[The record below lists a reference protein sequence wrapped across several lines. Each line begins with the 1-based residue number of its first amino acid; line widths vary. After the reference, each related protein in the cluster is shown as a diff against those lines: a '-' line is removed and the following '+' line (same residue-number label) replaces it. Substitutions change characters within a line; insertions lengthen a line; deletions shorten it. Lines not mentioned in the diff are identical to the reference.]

1 MERVGDVFFA
11 ADFLAVVFLAAF
23 FLTVAFFAAFF
34 FTAFF
39 LATFFFAAFFF
50 TLFFFAAKTD
60 SPKLCSSFRR
70 ARARSSTRR
79 VSERTLPAWSGR

>member
-11 ADFLAVVFLAAF
+11 ADFLAVVFL
-23 FLTVAFFAAFF
+23 AAFF

-60 SPKLCSSFRR
+60 SQVVFEFPTCQSPQFDPACLR
-70 ARARSSTRR
+70 AHAAGSVWSMK
-79 VSERTLPAWSGR
+79 VSVGSEV